1 MMDLLKKYR
10 VILIIVLPVLI
21 LVLVRST
28 GISHFKS
35 DSKKWAQPTLV
46 HSNTINSDQI
56 SKLGGQCMVI
66 CLDKAVVPAG
76 ITGDIQNVASDS
88 ILSRK
93 FVKNILKHDGP
104 VLLYSAEPA
113 LSARF
118 WMLLS
123 QLGCRNIYILTSNS
137 DNEILKY
144 KFQPDSTTVGAS
156 K

>member
-1 MMDLLKKYR
+1 MMDLIKKYR

-28 GISHFKS
+28 GFSRFKS

-46 HSNTINSDQI
+46 HSNTINSGQI
-56 SKLGGQCMVI
+56 SKLGTKSLVL

-88 ILSRK
+88 ILGRK
-93 FVKNILKHDGP
+93 SVKSIIKHDGP
-104 VLLYSAEPA
+104 VLIFSAEPA
-113 LSARF
+113 LSARV

-123 QLGCRNIYILTSNS
+123 QLGCRNIYILTDNS
-137 DNEILKY
+137 DNEVLTY
-144 KFQPDSTTVGAS
+144 RLQPDSFPGADFQ
-156 K
+156 